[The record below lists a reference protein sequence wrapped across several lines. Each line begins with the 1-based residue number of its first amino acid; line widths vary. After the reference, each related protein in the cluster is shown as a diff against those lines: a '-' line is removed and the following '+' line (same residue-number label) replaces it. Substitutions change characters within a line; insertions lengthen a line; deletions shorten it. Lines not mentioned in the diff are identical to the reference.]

1 MMSIVSPEPYITI
14 LPILA
19 LGAILLVVFL
29 LILAFILR
37 GGQTISRKTGGALA
51 LTVALMILFSGLWC
65 LFLSP
70 PVTYNEYKDSFYRNM
85 SIEGLSSWN
94 YTTEMLKGDT
104 LDGSI
109 SLTMILEGRELT
121 LANYTPTTF
130 SLSIYDPDGKP
141 VWTQINVTYS
151 YFTVKALKSGPY
163 EIRVHNPNKETING
177 YVSLNVQGKVTL
189 RPLEP
194 LGQWLSLIS
203 LPILGLGI
211 WASGIYPRPK
221 KEQTPS

>member
-1 MMSIVSPEPYITI
+1 MMDIIPPEPYIGV

-19 LGAILLVVFL
+19 LGAILFAVFF
-29 LILAFILR
+29 LILAVLLR
-37 GGQTISRKTGGALA
+37 GGQTISRKMGGALA

-65 LFLSP
+65 VFLSP
-70 PVTYNEYKDSFYRNM
+70 PVTYNEYKDSLYRNI
-85 SIEGLSSWN
+85 SIEGRSSWN
-94 YTTEMLKGDT
+94 YTTDMLKGDT

-109 SLTMILEGRELT
+109 SLVMILEGKEPT
-121 LANYTPTTF
+121 ITNYTSTTF
-130 SLSIYDPDGKP
+130 SLLIYDPDGRP

-151 YFTVKALKSGPY
+151 YFTVKALKSGTY
-163 EIRVHNPNKETING
+163 EIEVRNPNMATLNG

-203 LPILGLGI
+203 LPILGLGV

-221 KEQTPS
+221 KETSLV